1 MVASLVCLSVRLRVC
16 FLRRPYWC
24 PAALAL
30 SHPWHSATIGS
41 VASPFGVFWRSAPLA
56 HSPQYSVIYGA
67 QPLSRSRG
75 VAPVSHS
82 GALGGLLLLLA
93 SCCARLVR
101 RSEPFSVLLPSSAL
115 FIALAFRPSALT
127 FPALS
132 AFPHPANFWC
142 SSPWQLAAPALG
154 HSSVWPLWRY
164 GSWLSAASS
173 VQGHWPVPSAF
184 GCSALFCSGSLPLQ
198 HSVVWHSS
206 ALLHWPSLVLVLVL
220 TDAQLLRHSVPPT
233 LRHSGVRLLPLS
245 ASLLVLR
252 SGHGTRLPQLSAA
265 LAQEYFRRSA
275 AQAHGHSSA
284 RFLRCLAS
292 PLLRHSGARR
302 SASSRIAPIFG
313 RSSPRLLRS
322 SATPLFGRSSRRPL
336 WCSATPPLWRPDAW
350 HSALSL
356 CR

>member
-1 MVASLVCLSVRLRVC
+1 M
-16 FLRRPYWC
+16 
-24 PAALAL
+24 
-30 SHPWHSATIGS
+30 
-41 VASPFGVFWRSAPLA
+41 
-56 HSPQYSVIYGA
+56 
-67 QPLSRSRG
+67 
-75 VAPVSHS
+75 
-82 GALGGLLLLLA
+82 LA
-93 SCCARLVR
+93 SCCARLVC

-115 FIALAFRPSALT
+115 FLALAFRPSALA
-127 FPALS
+127 FPGSPLAQPWRSTVIRHFGIPWRSLCSCALRQSALALS
-132 AFPHPANFWC
+132 SGALWWSPA
-142 SSPWQLAAPALG
+142 PGAI
-154 HSSVWPLWRY
+154 RR
-164 GSWLSAASS
+164 SAALVLS
-173 VQGHWPVPSAF
+173 H
-184 GCSALFCSGSLPLQ
+184 SGSLPLR

-206 ALLHWPSLVLVLVL
+206 AHLHWPSLVLVLVL

-233 LRHSGVRLLPLS
+233 LRHSGVRLLPPS

-302 SASSRIAPIFG
+302 SAPSRIAPIFG

-336 WCSATPPLWRPDAW
+336 WCSATPPLWRSDAW